1 MFLRSI
7 FINQTDINGWW
18 KLENNELSS
27 ANNSTSDYKLSGILF
42 ISIKKKSST
51 YVESC
56 GISAWTDE
64 QDKDSKLKPT
74 LWNLLLSKLWCK
86 ARRFP
91 DIPILVLNPAKC
103 L

>member
-7 FINQTDINGWW
+7 FINQADINGWW